1 MSSRV
6 PSKHCSPKFR
16 GGMDVDV
23 ARQKVLEKI
32 EGAEKLLKQCDGLS
46 VCPGKSKLQRK
57 IQAEIKFLRKL
68 CKAPDS
74 IKGEHLRCTNLAYLS
89 SVVTCSLAVHGLV
102 DVLKPFSCPEAPETP
117 SRRGPE
123 RTIVDVVASNGLA
136 WIKVVARNPDAL
148 LTSSLGD
155 GEYGRRTILDQVRD
169 MVDCAV
175 CHPHL
180 YRIPEVKIWTALP
193 VGEPLR
199 EIIEGVGAEVVSLE
213 DLSASD
219 DSADNAEL
227 TLTDD
232 SQEGFSTLKLSE
244 VPEDAVLNLDVS
256 TMIAYASALTNGR
269 CHFRFRE
276 NVLTEQAENERKNP
290 VKPALDELLGL
301 SNIGSSEVGSS
312 DRTSQAS
319 SGQSCLADAAFTKR
333 APTHSNLSERDS
345 SREASSA
352 GDLPGYVL
360 PRAASSGRKL
370 VCCQSAYDDFVTIVR
385 VMAGPCETAAA
396 QRLLSHVTVVPDKPS
411 VRAVSLSLRGK
422 IRKRSK
428 IIFGTGD
435 QLKAVTV
442 TANSGFLRAAKAQ
455 GADFVAYVHESRAL
469 TEAKEATA
477 TPL

>member
-1 MSSRV
+1 
-6 PSKHCSPKFR
+6 
-16 GGMDVDV
+16 MDIDI

-32 EGAEKLLKQCDGLS
+32 EGAEKLLKQCDDLS
-46 VCPGKSKLQRK
+46 VCPGKCKLQRK

-68 CKAPDS
+68 CKAPDG

-102 DVLKPFSCPEAPETP
+102 DVLKPFSCPEVSGAP
-117 SRRGPE
+117 SRKGPE

-169 MVDCAV
+169 MVDCAR

-180 YRIPEVKIWTALP
+180 YRIPEVKVWTALP

-199 EIIEGVGAEVVSLE
+199 EIIEGVGAEVVTLE
-213 DLSASD
+213 DLSATD
-219 DSADNAEL
+219 DTADSAEL
-227 TLTDD
+227 LLTDD
-232 SQEGFSTLKLSE
+232 SQDNFSALKLSE

-301 SNIGSSEVGSS
+301 SRVGSS
-312 DRTSQAS
+312 DCAS
-319 SGQSCLADAAFTKR
+319 SHNVSPPHTPSEPDAEFDGRVSANGASETDSSGR
-333 APTHSNLSERDS
+333 DLSRDS
-345 SREASSA
+345 FSA
-352 GDLPGYVL
+352 GNSLPG
-360 PRAASSGRKL
+360 ATSSGRKL

-396 QRLLSHVTVVPDKPS
+396 QRLLSHVMVVPDKPS
-411 VRAVSLSLRGK
+411 VRATSLSLRGK

-428 IIFGTGD
+428 VIFGTGD

-455 GADFVAYVHESRAL
+455 GVDFVAYIHESRAL

-477 TPL
+477 TEL

>member
-1 MSSRV
+1 
-6 PSKHCSPKFR
+6 
-16 GGMDVDV
+16 MDVNV

-102 DVLKPFSCPEAPETP
+102 DVLKPFSCPEV
-117 SRRGPE
+117 RGPE

-136 WIKVVARNPDAL
+136 WIKVVARNPEAL

-169 MVDCAV
+169 MVDCAG

-199 EIIEGVGAEVVSLE
+199 EIIEGVGHEIVADLESGKAFLSNNSAASLE

-219 DSADNAEL
+219 DSADNGEL

-232 SQEGFSTLKLSE
+232 SQESFSTLKLGE

-301 SNIGSSEVGSS
+301 SNIG
-312 DRTSQAS
+312 
-319 SGQSCLADAAFTKR
+319 
-333 APTHSNLSERDS
+333 LSE
-345 SREASSA
+345 
-352 GDLPGYVL
+352 
-360 PRAASSGRKL
+360 
-370 VCCQSAYDDFVTIVR
+370 SAYDDFVTIVR

-396 QRLLSHVTVVPDKPS
+396 QRLLSHVAVVPDKPS

-455 GADFVAYVHESRAL
+455 GVDFVAYVHESRAL

>member
-1 MSSRV
+1 
-6 PSKHCSPKFR
+6 
-16 GGMDVDV
+16 MDIDV

-32 EGAEKLLKQCDGLS
+32 DGAEKLLKQCDGLS
-46 VCPGKSKLQRK
+46 VCQGKCKLQRK

-68 CKAPDS
+68 CKAPDG

-102 DVLKPFSCPEAPETP
+102 DVLKPFSSPEVPEAP

-169 MVDCAV
+169 MVDCAR

-180 YRIPEVKIWTALP
+180 YRVPEVKVWTALP

-219 DSADNAEL
+219 NKADAEL
-227 TLTDD
+227 MLADDD
-232 SQEGFSTLKLSE
+232 SQDNFSALKLSE

-290 VKPALDELLGL
+290 VKPALDELLCL
-301 SNIGSSEVGSS
+301 PDVGSS
-312 DRTSQAS
+312 DCTSSRNIS
-319 SGQSCLADAAFTKR
+319 SPHTLSEQSSLADTGSTEWALT
-333 APTHSNLSERDS
+333 RDS
-345 SREASSA
+345 SGLSRDGFSS
-352 GDLPGYVL
+352 DDTSRNDSPDVT
-360 PRAASSGRKL
+360 SSGRKL

-396 QRLLSHVTVVPDKPS
+396 QRLLSRVTVVPDRPS
-411 VRAVSLSLRGK
+411 VRAASLSLRGK

-455 GADFVAYVHESRAL
+455 GVDFVAYVHESRAL

-477 TPL
+477 TEL